1 MPAMRLT
8 HYNGSASTAGDKIA
22 IIKGPAQRIN
32 IRNIDGARALEVSF
46 DAGRTFYTLPLNSV
60 PLDMPCM
67 LHFFY
72 VRGVGGTAAY
82 CAVTNEG

>member
-1 MPAMRLT
+1 MPAMRVT
-8 HYNGSASTAGDKIA
+8 HYSGTASTAGDKVA
-22 IIKGPAQRIN
+22 ILKGPAQRLN
-32 IRNIDGARALEVSF
+32 IRNIDTANALEVSF
-46 DAGRTFYTLPLNSV
+46 DAGRSYYRIPFNTV

-72 VRGVGGTAAY
+72 VRGVGGTAAW